1 MSGSGIFAGETNADA
16 DAESAA
22 ATPGRAA
29 SRNYQV
35 LVSPA
40 ATSLVMLLLAS
51 HAANLLLKK
60 KTLRMALMCCT
71 VKSRVLLW
79 FHKALQKK

>member
-1 MSGSGIFAGETNADA
+1 MSGSGIFAGETNADADA

-40 ATSLVMLLLAS
+40 ATSFVMLLLAS

-60 KTLRMALMCCT
+60 NTHLE
-71 VKSRVLLW
+71 W
-79 FHKALQKK
+79 H